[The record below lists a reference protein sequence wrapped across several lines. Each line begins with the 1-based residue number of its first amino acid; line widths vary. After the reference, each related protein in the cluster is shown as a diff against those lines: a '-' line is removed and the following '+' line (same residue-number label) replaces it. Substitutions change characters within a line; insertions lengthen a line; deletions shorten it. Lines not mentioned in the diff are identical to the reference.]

1 MASAIEIGIIRELAA
16 RYAEIAARD
25 VQQERIRRYKQSNAR
40 ERPRPI
46 VLIDEIPWG
55 EMGHEDEL
63 AVRCRDPLCAEME
76 WHFKTWLFRW
86 NHVQGDLV
94 LPGYYPVSKHVTSTG
109 IGLTVK
115 ERTILAT
122 TGSDIKSHEYTDQLK
137 DEEDVEKLR
146 LPTLTYDREGTERR
160 TAAVQDILGRLLLAR
175 ITGLSY
181 GTAPWDQIAEFRGVS
196 SLLYD
201 LSDRAPYLHRIMEK
215 MTSIHLHALRQME
228 ELNLLEPHPLY
239 LHCTPACTYDL
250 PPSDC
255 RPESVKAKD
264 VWGRHTAQ
272 IFAAVSPDM
281 HDEFDIAYAMQLTGD
296 CGLLYYGCCEPL
308 DNKIGILR
316 KMKNLRKISIT
327 PWADVD
333 RAADSIGSDY
343 VLSYKPNPAFV
354 ALGRFDPEPV
364 RKEISKVLAAC
375 KRNGTTCEFILK
387 DISSVCNK
395 PQNIS
400 QWEQTV
406 MDQISREY

>member
-1 MASAIEIGIIRELAA
+1 MASATEIGIVRELAA

-25 VQQERIRRYKQSNAR
+25 VQQERIRRYKESNAR
-40 ERPRPI
+40 KRPRPI
-46 VLIDEIPWG
+46 LLIDEIPWG

-63 AVRCRDPLCAEME
+63 RVRSRDPLCAEME
-76 WHFKTWLFRW
+76 WHFRSWLFRW
-86 NHVQGDLV
+86 NHIQGDLV
-94 LPGYYPVSKHVTSTG
+94 LPDNYPVSKLVTSTG
-109 IGLTVK
+109 IGLTVE

-122 TGSDIKSHEYTDQLK
+122 TGSDIKSHQYTDQLENES
-137 DEEDVEKLR
+137 DIEKLR

-160 TAAVQDILGRLLLAR
+160 AAAVQDILGGLLSVR

-181 GTAPWDQIAEFRGVS
+181 GTDPWDQIAELRGVS

-201 LSDRAPYLHRIMEK
+201 LSDRAPYMHRIMEK
-215 MTSIHLHALRQME
+215 MTAIHLHALRQME
-228 ELNLLEPHPLY
+228 ELNLLEPHPIY

-250 PPSDC
+250 PPSNF
-255 RPESVKAKD
+255 RTESVKAKD
-264 VWGRHTAQ
+264 VWGRHAAQ
-272 IFAAVSPDM
+272 IFSAVSPAM
-281 HDEFDIAYAMQLTGD
+281 HDEFDIAYARRLTGD

-333 RAADSIGSDY
+333 RAADSIGGDY

-354 ALGRFDPEPV
+354 AVDHFDPEPV

-375 KRNGTTCEFILK
+375 KRNGTTCELILK
-387 DISSVCNK
+387 DISSVHNH
-395 PQNIS
+395 PQS
-400 QWEQTV
+400 LFEWERTA
-406 MDQISREY
+406 MDQISKEF